1 MWSYSAACFFGF
13 SLLADRC
20 GRRQAFEYL
29 LFVVQIVAIQYDH
42 PYRIWAGWVRNR
54 GIPVKHAAVPMD
66 RVGAFRIF
74 ARRRIWMTINSRRSR
89 QPDSYQANY
98 VLG

>member
-42 PYRIWAGWVRNR
+42 PYRIWAGGCAIAGFLLSMLPFPWI
-54 GIPVKHAAVPMD
+54 GWEPFESSLD
-66 RVGAFRIF
+66 DGF
-74 ARRRIWMTINSRRSR
+74 
-89 QPDSYQANY
+89 
-98 VLG
+98 G